1 MNQSSYDILSGVVEE
16 LKKEYIQLQE
26 KIDDYTL
33 QIKEADCYIQ
43 SFYDKEDEDF
53 RIFSPR
59 NVDDLYGEDIAKSK
73 SNINAIQ
80 QQLNKCYH
88 RQNILRSRIDKL
100 NCVIDQEQGFH
111 VDSNSV
117 KKNLSIL
124 SIQEQDRQRIA
135 RDLHDTSLQN
145 LAHLVHKIELSG
157 LFIDQDP
164 IRAKLELVVISKNLK
179 AVIDEVRNTI
189 FDLRPMSF
197 DDLGLKPAFEQ
208 LVQKVKEDHGIEV
221 APDIDTFSHEDDL
234 VLATIFRVVQEC
246 FVNIVKHSEAKKI
259 IFNCKMKD
267 CFCVID
273 IVDDGKGFTKSE
285 VEDKKDRHFGISV
298 MKERISLLGGE
309 IRIDSEKDKGTH
321 IHIEIPLVQVIDE

>member
-1 MNQSSYDILSGVVEE
+1 MNQSSYDTLSGIVEE
-16 LKKEYIQLQE
+16 LQKEYSTLHE

-33 QIKEADCYIQ
+33 QIKEAECYIQ

-53 RIFSPR
+53 KIFSPR
-59 NVDDLYGEDIAKSK
+59 KVEDLYGEEIAKSK
-73 SNINAIQ
+73 SNINILQ
-80 QQLNKCYH
+80 QQLNKWYH
-88 RQNILRSRIDKL
+88 EQNILRSRIEKL
-100 NCVIDQEQGFH
+100 NQILDEEKGFH
-111 VDSNSV
+111 VDSDSV

-164 IRAKLELVVISKNLK
+164 IRAKLELAVISKNLK

-208 LVQKVKEDHGIEV
+208 LVQKIKEDHSLEIEMDV
-221 APDIDTFSHEDDL
+221 DSFSYDDDL

-246 FVNIVKHSEAKKI
+246 FSNIVKHSEANKI
-259 IFNCKMKD
+259 IFNCKIQD
-267 CFCVID
+267 NLCIID
-273 IVDDGKGFTKSE
+273 IQDNGKGFTKSE

-298 MKERISLLGGE
+298 MRERISLLGGE
-309 IRIDSEKDKGTH
+309 IKIDSEKEKGTH
-321 IHIEIPLVQVIDE
+321 IHIEIPLI

>member
-1 MNQSSYDILSGVVEE
+1 MNQSSYDILSGMVEE
-16 LKKEYIQLQE
+16 LKKEYSQLQE
-26 KIDDYTL
+26 KIDEFTL
-33 QIKEADCYIQ
+33 RIKEADCYIQ

-59 NVDDLYGEDIAKSK
+59 NVEDLYGEEIAKSK
-73 SNINAIQ
+73 SNINVLQ
-80 QQLNKCYH
+80 QHLNKCYH
-88 RQNILRSRIDKL
+88 EQNILRSRIDKL
-100 NCVIDQEQGFH
+100 NSVIGEEQGFH
-111 VDSNSV
+111 VDSDAV

-164 IRAKLELVVISKNLK
+164 IRAKLELAVISKNLK
-179 AVIDEVRNTI
+179 SVIDEVRNTI

-208 LVQKVKEDHGIEV
+208 LVQKIKEDHSMEV
-221 APDIDTFSHEDDL
+221 DTDIDSFLYEDDL

-259 IFNCKMKD
+259 IFNCKLENNL
-267 CFCVID
+267 CVIN
-273 IVDDGKGFTKSE
+273 IIDDGKGFTKSE

-298 MKERISLLGGE
+298 MRERISLLGGE
-309 IRIDSEKDKGTH
+309 IKIDSEKEKGTH
-321 IHIEIPLVQVIDE
+321 VHIEIPLI